1 MPSADEIK
9 RLVGKRVTLRL
20 APAAGGPPT
29 ASGRLVGTLDAAD
42 GLVVTLQPVD
52 QPGRRFTYHYHHIVD
67 IKSEEA

>member
-20 APAAGGPPT
+20 VPAAGGPPT

-42 GLVVTLQPVD
+42 GLVVTLQPTD
-52 QPGRRFTYHYHHIVD
+52 RPGDRLTYHYHHIVD